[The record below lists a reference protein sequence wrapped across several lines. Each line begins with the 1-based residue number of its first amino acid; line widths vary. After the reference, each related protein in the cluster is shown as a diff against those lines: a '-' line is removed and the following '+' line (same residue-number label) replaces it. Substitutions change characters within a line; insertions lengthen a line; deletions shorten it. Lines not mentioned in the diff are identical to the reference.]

1 MKRPSS
7 RTRPF
12 LAKKSFTGISRILAI
27 TVFASSVPAFDRIEV
42 MHSRG
47 IISRVTHVQHPLHFR
62 EEFLRECSCFLI
74 AIPVEPL

>member
-1 MKRPSS
+1 
-7 RTRPF
+7 
-12 LAKKSFTGISRILAI
+12 
-27 TVFASSVPAFDRIEV
+27 

-74 AIPVEPL
+74 AIPVEPIGEDQPLSGGKTHRVDIGNPDQKSGDRLLSAISQTKVLG